1 MTKLTELTIHEAGA
15 LLRSRSVSSS
25 DLVDASLERIEL
37 TEPALH
43 AYAHVME
50 RSAREDA
57 RQADKELAAGI
68 WRGPLHGIP
77 IGIKD
82 LFYTRGVP
90 TEGGSRVLK
99 GFVPSYD
106 ATAVRRLKDAG
117 AVTLGKT
124 VTNEFAYGLNVPPTR
139 NPWNRDYYPGGSSAG
154 SGVATAVGSAFG
166 AIGTDTGGSIRVPAA
181 INGLVGLKPTLG
193 RVSRHGVI
201 PLSASMDHVGPMTR
215 DVEDCALMLQ
225 AIAGFDPLDVASLDR
240 PIPDYSAGLDAGI
253 RGLRLGVDRAYFFS
267 EAVVPDVRAAVEASL
282 RSLEGLGAE
291 IVDVRIP
298 ELELAAIV
306 GLTILQVEGSTHHL
320 PLLRSQSP
328 DYENGT
334 RLILILGGLIP
345 STEYVLSLKARTV
358 IAAAVRNTFESERL
372 TALVGPTLPVPT
384 FRLEHMAV
392 DFLGGGAGVDLSGII
407 KHGVVA
413 NVTGLPAL
421 TVACGLSSDGLPIGL
436 QMMGRP
442 FAETSLFQIARAHE
456 AVTTWHTLRPDLS
469 AL

>member
-1 MTKLTELTIHEAGA
+1 MTALTELTIHEAGA

-25 DLVDASLERIEL
+25 DLVDACLERIES
-37 TEPALH
+37 TEPTLH

-50 RSAREDA
+50 QSAREDG

-117 AVTLGKT
+117 AVPLGKT

-139 NPWNRDYYPGGSSAG
+139 NPWNQDYYPGGSSAG
-154 SGVATAVGSAFG
+154 SGVATAVGSAFA
-166 AIGTDTGGSIRVPAA
+166 AIGTDTGGSIRVPAS

-201 PLSASMDHVGPMTR
+201 PLSASMDHVGPMAR
-215 DVEDCALMLQ
+215 DVEDCALMLH
-225 AIAGFDPLDVASLDR
+225 AIAGFDQLDAASLDR
-240 PIPDYSAGLDAGI
+240 PVPDYSAGLDTGI
-253 RGLRLGVDRAYFFS
+253 RGLRLGVDRNYFFS
-267 EAVVPDVRAAVEASL
+267 EGVVPDVRVAVEASL
-282 RSLEGLGAE
+282 HSLESLGAE

-320 PLLRSQSP
+320 PLLRSKSP
-328 DYENGT
+328 DYETGT
-334 RLILILGGLIP
+334 RLILILGALIP
-345 STEYVLSLKARTV
+345 STEYVNALKARTV
-358 IAAAVRNTFESERL
+358 IASAVRNTFESERL

-407 KHGVVA
+407 RHGVVA

-421 TVACGLSSDGLPIGL
+421 TVPCGLSSDGLPIGL

-442 FAETSLFQIARAHE
+442 FGEISLFQIARAYE